1 MSELY
6 TVSLNLKTKLKKRYF
21 AFYFAMDN
29 GHYINVAC
37 DYVIAYLKLMCARS
51 LYRQCLHH
59 CEKRFVSVS
68 CTKVL

>member
-37 DYVIAYLKLMCARS
+37 DYVIAYLKRMCARS
-51 LYRQCLHH
+51 LH
-59 CEKRFVSVS
+59 SV
-68 CTKVL
+68 CTYVGTRTRDSSFTDRI